1 MFAKLIDNKAAT
13 VGNGNMLGFKC
24 GSLEQPKAFHD
35 AGVAHGGTSIEDPPG
50 WRELGGRR
58 VYLAYLRDVD
68 GHKLSAIYRS

>member
-24 GSLEQPKAFHD
+24 GSLEQAKAFYD
-35 AGVAHGGTSIEDPPG
+35 AGVAHGGASIEDSPG

-58 VYLAYLRDVD
+58 MYLACMRDVD
-68 GHKLSAIYRS
+68 GHK

>member
-35 AGVAHGGTSIEDPPG
+35 AGVAHGGASIEDSPG
-50 WRELGGRR
+50 WRAWWSKN
-58 VYLAYLRDVD
+58 VFC
-68 GHKLSAIYRS
+68 LSA